1 MFEWQERPHSRLNP
15 LTGEWVLVS
24 PQRTERPWQ
33 GKIEAQETA
42 APLRYDPDCY
52 LCPGNPRAGG
62 ERNPQ
67 YTATFAFDND
77 FPALVPETPVA
88 RFDDAGL
95 RVAESEPGV
104 TRVLCFSPD
113 HDLTL
118 ARMDTAAIEGV
129 IDAWQ
134 HQNAELGGRAAIN
147 YVQIFEN
154 RGAMMGA
161 SNPHPHCQIWANHRR
176 PDEIIKEQA
185 GQEKWVAEHASCL
198 LCDYLAREQ
207 QSEQGDRIVCSNG
220 GFVTIVPFWAVWPYE
235 TLIIGR
241 RHFPNLGDLTA
252 DERRDLAAILK
263 ETLTRYDNLFQSP
276 CPYSMGFHQSPS
288 DGQPHEAWHFHAH
301 FYPPVLRSATVRKFM
316 VGYELLAMPQ
326 RDITPELAAE
336 RLRSLSSVHY
346 SSRAGNR

>member
-1 MFEWQERPHSRLNP
+1 MNP

-33 GKIEAQETA
+33 GKIERPETP

-62 ERNPQ
+62 QRNPP
-67 YTATFAFDND
+67 YTGTFAFDND
-77 FPALVPETPVA
+77 FPALVPDTPVA

-95 RVAESEPGV
+95 RVAESEPGI

-118 ARMDTAAIEGV
+118 ARMEIAGIESV
-129 IDAWQ
+129 INAWQ
-134 HQNAELGGRAAIN
+134 RENAELGARPMLN

-161 SNPHPHCQIWANHRR
+161 SNPHPHCQIWANHRL
-176 PDEIIKEQA
+176 PGEIVKEQA
-185 GQEKWVAEHASCL
+185 AQEEWLKQRASCL
-198 LCDYLAREQ
+198 LCDYLSRE
-207 QSEQGDRIVCSNG
+207 EPGERVVCGNAS
-220 GFVTIVPFWAVWPYE
+220 FVTLVPFWALWPFE
-235 TLIIGR
+235 TLVIAR

-263 ETLTRYDNLFQSP
+263 ETLTRYDNLFESP
-276 CPYSMGFHQSPS
+276 CPYSMGFHQCPC
-288 DGQPHEAWHFHAH
+288 DGKPHGAWHFHAH

-326 RDITPELAAE
+326 RDITAESAAK

-346 SSRAGNR
+346 SGRLP